1 MTSNI
6 LHASRVL
13 PYEPEAV
20 FRAFEDPEM
29 LARWWGPN
37 GFTNEFES
45 FEFENGGSWN
55 FVMVSPEGRRHG
67 NVSRFV
73 RIERPSLIEI
83 RHDCEPFFTLKIE
96 LQPAEGGTLVDWT
109 GTFDDAS
116 VAEKIRPIAEPA
128 NQQNL
133 DRLTAVLASSEPS

>member
-6 LHASRVL
+6 MHASRLL
-13 PYEPEAV
+13 PNRPEAV
-20 FRAFEDPEM
+20 FRAFEDPQM

-37 GFTNEFES
+37 GFTNEFET
-45 FEFENGGSWN
+45 FEFENGGRWN
-55 FVMVSPEGRRHG
+55 FVMVSPEGRRHD

-83 RHDCEPFFTLKIE
+83 RHDCEPFFTLKIV
-96 LQPAEGGTLVDWT
+96 LQPVEGGTRVDWT
-109 GTFDDAS
+109 STFDEAS
-116 VAEKIRPIAEPA
+116 VAEKIRRVAEPA

-133 DRLTAVLASSEPS
+133 DRLTAVLASFESS